1 MKQEFDFDLPLKRYF
16 LKPVA
21 DDLSDRGISCL
32 DDLLDRMYE
41 NPNGWWKEL
50 GLSKSRANGI
60 ISWMHAR
67 RNVGLELPDT
77 VRKKAED
84 LGKRFYKNEEIEEV
98 GGALW
103 HDLILDRSGKRI
115 LGQPQKPNS
124 EVQPLEH
131 LSVPPQ
137 FDGSNGSNRGDKSEC
152 ALDVDSDKEAV
163 TLWLKA
169 KATNANTLNAYRRE
183 GERFLLWCLLE
194 KHIPL
199 SSAKISECSDYLTW
213 LQMLGRTDEQTWSQ
227 RWLQPQAVW
236 LGPKNIPRD
245 SRDWRPFNCALSFSS
260 RKAASTIVRQLFTFL
275 HKTGYLRFNP
285 FDQIS
290 SKVQLLPGEGKPKE
304 FADRSLTKEQW
315 EEIEEYLDKQPDDIL
330 KARLKV
336 MLLLGKGLGMRASEM
351 LNARCGWIQI
361 ARYGQNEELVIDIV
375 GKGDKERRLP
385 ISEAQERIINDYLAY
400 RRRPLLLEE
409 EGRDIP
415 ILASLRPGSK
425 GAASEG
431 LSRSGLYLIL
441 QKFLEEVAAALH
453 KERPR
458 DSAKLRASSLH
469 WLRHTFAVTSLEV
482 MPVNV
487 VQNALGHAS
496 VNTTT
501 KYIAPDQK
509 EILESFKRLEK
520 NQ

>member
-1 MKQEFDFDLPLKRYF
+1 
-16 LKPVA
+16 
-21 DDLSDRGISCL
+21 
-32 DDLLDRMYE
+32 MYE

-103 HDLILDRSGKRI
+103 HDLILDRNGKRI

-227 RWLQPQAVW
+227 RWLQPQTVW

-351 LNARCGWIQI
+351 LNGYRSP
-361 ARYGQNEELVIDIV
+361 VT
-375 GKGDKERRLP
+375 DKTRNSSS
-385 ISEAQERIINDYLAY
+385 ISSEKAIKKDVFRFL
-400 RRRPLLLEE
+400 RRRKESSMTILLTGGVLFCSKKRAEIFRFLLLYA
-409 EGRDIP
+409 RAARAP
-415 ILASLRPGSK
+415 LPKGS
-425 GAASEG
+425 
-431 LSRSGLYLIL
+431 
-441 QKFLEEVAAALH
+441 
-453 KERPR
+453 
-458 DSAKLRASSLH
+458 
-469 WLRHTFAVTSLEV
+469 
-482 MPVNV
+482 PV
-487 VQNALGHAS
+487 QAF
-496 VNTTT
+496 T
-501 KYIAPDQK
+501 
-509 EILESFKRLEK
+509 
-520 NQ
+520 